1 MISRQLFLAATTAL
15 VLSACA
21 THGKESSGPRVLRSA
36 DQSNAMIR
44 VCADKQGRPFDI
56 TMIQSSGNKDIDRA
70 IIRAAKSWK
79 FPQVNADGSVRNE
92 CEDVPVSAKLG

>member
-1 MISRQLFLAATTAL
+1 MISRQLIFAATMGL
-15 VLSACA
+15 LLSACA
-21 THGKESSGPRVLRSA
+21 THGKESSEPRVSRSA
-36 DQSNAMIR
+36 DQPNAMIR

-79 FPQVNADGSVRNE
+79 FPQVHADGSVRNE